1 MQCLAY
7 LSFED
12 HFMPLIFHLQ
22 LQRLV
27 RKYIFS
33 QNSDQRR
40 ICFNDL
46 YCNSSPFPPIA
57 LRSLNM
63 ETKCVLKFLEL
74 YSKENFALE
83 ALRKKTAPCDK
94 HKIYGFPGCFSIHKI
109 IHRIHKAIWFGFF

>member
-40 ICFNDL
+40 IRFNDL
-46 YCNSSPFPPIA
+46 YCNSSPFSPIA
-57 LRSLNM
+57 QGALNM
-63 ETKCVLKFLEL
+63 ETKSVLKFFEL
-74 YSKENFALE
+74 DSK
-83 ALRKKTAPCDK
+83 
-94 HKIYGFPGCFSIHKI
+94 
-109 IHRIHKAIWFGFF
+109 